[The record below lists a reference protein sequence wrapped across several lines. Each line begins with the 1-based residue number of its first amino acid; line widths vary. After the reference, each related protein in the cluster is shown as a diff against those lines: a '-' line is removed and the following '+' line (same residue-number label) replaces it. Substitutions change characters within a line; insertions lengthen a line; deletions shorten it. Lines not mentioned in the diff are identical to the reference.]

1 MAREAQSISQ
11 IESGDILVA
20 RNAGQD
26 ITPVLPLLGAIV
38 LDEGAIFQHA
48 ALVAR
53 EYRIPAVIQT
63 LEATRVIADGQR
75 ITVDGEAGTVDL
87 APA

>member
-20 RNAGQD
+20 RNAGQE

-38 LDEGAIFQHA
+38 FDEGAIFQHA

-63 LEATRVIADGQR
+63 REATRVIADGQR
-75 ITVDGEAGTVDL
+75 ITIDGEAGTIEI
-87 APA
+87 APL